1 MYARTM
7 LHTLGACLLAATLA
21 ATHTKSSWFEA
32 HTTGAKALTL
42 RGSAEFGRIGAESQS
57 GALVLTLGAKSS
69 TGAVV
74 FTRLSSGRLD
84 RGVYKVGEMGSAEVH
99 ALVVT
104 GSPTRPTGA
113 YRARTGTLT
122 ITRSSGDS
130 IEGRFDISAVGFDA
144 ANQGDET
151 RELRVRGAFAA
162 SPSAPR
168 GTPGDVA
175 AGREALVTTRWR

>member
-1 MYARTM
+1 M
-7 LHTLGACLLAATLA
+7 
-21 ATHTKSSWFEA
+21 
-32 HTTGAKALTL
+32 
-42 RGSAEFGRIGAESQS
+42 
-57 GALVLTLGAKSS
+57 
-69 TGAVV
+69 
-74 FTRLSSGRLD
+74 FTRLSRGRLD
-84 RGVYKVGEMGSAEVH
+84 RGVYEVGEMGSAEIQ

-104 GSPTRPTGA
+104 GSPMRPTGA
-113 YRARTGTLT
+113 FRARTGTLT
-122 ITRSSGDS
+122 ITRSS
-130 IEGRFDISAVGFDA
+130 IEGRFDIGMVGFDA